1 MKKTFLAIVLSVLAS
16 ASLSAQVVA
25 GIQTKQQM
33 QDEMPDSIKFVLP
46 EFGTGRITYKD
57 GKFSNGRLN
66 ICNIDQCVRFVDTD
80 GSIKAVNNNDEIDRV
95 RIGSHVFIKYGNSYV
110 GLDDY
115 IDDVYLG
122 VKKDVTLL
130 NDKHTG
136 AFGMKSETTNIKE
149 YSSVTSGG
157 VTYDLSQKVVGEYKY
172 KEQPLLVKG
181 NTVYSV
187 TKKRLEK
194 LLPSKKDAIG
204 KYIEANNPDLEK
216 VADVRA
222 LFQAIK

>member
-1 MKKTFLAIVLSVLAS
+1 MKKILLAVAISVLAS
-16 ASLSAQVVA
+16 ISVSAQVVA

-46 EFGTGRITYKD
+46 EFGTGRITYKN
-57 GKFSNGRLN
+57 GSFSNGRLN
-66 ICNIDQCVRFVDTD
+66 ICNIDQVVRFVDTD
-80 GSIKAVNNNDEIDRV
+80 GSIKAVNNNDDIDRV
-95 RIGSHVFIKYGNSYV
+95 RIGSKVFIKYSGAFV
-110 GLDDY
+110 ALTDY
-115 IDDVYLG
+115 IEDVYLG

-130 NDKHTG
+130 NDTHTG

-181 NTVYSV
+181 STVYAVS
-187 TKKRLEK
+187 KKRLEK
-194 LLPSKKDAIG
+194 LLPSKKDAIDA
-204 KYIEANNPDLEK
+204 YIEANHPDLEK
-216 VADVRA
+216 VKDVRA